1 MAVPDVPVVLF
12 WLETAL
18 FLAEGVVL
26 TAVLAGAAVAV
37 LLLPEV
43 LAEELLT
50 DELLDNVLLSDAV
63 SLLPV
68 VDEVPSPLLLV
79 VLPAYNLSEPV

>member
-18 FLAEGVVL
+18 LLAEGVVL

-43 LAEELLT
+43 LPAELLT
-50 DELLDNVLLSDAV
+50 DDLPDNVLLSDAV
-63 SLLPV
+63 RFLPV

-79 VLPAYNLSEPV
+79 VLPA